1 MERKRSVRGNV
12 GFFFHGLK
20 ALQKYN
26 MSVPPFPLA
35 PPPPKKNKTKNKPK
49 PKKSL
54 SCMMLVLKTNKGSAG
69 ALTFIDLGWVMSW
82 MVCKEIIHILRLT
95 LRNITHKW
103 LQMLMPIVPLQ
114 FCLFINLPC
123 LPSNAQNVLICK
135 KPLPSVLKK
144 NMIYWTKYYA
154 REFVSKNIFSPRT
167 DFSSSPI
174 SVLAFFLCA
183 GFSNLFKHF

>member
-1 MERKRSVRGNV
+1 MLAGGALCLYLQRREIEGLEEMIL
-12 GFFFHGLK
+12 FFFSWFK
-20 ALQKYN
+20 SSSEIQYFCSQK
-26 MSVPPFPLA
+26 
-35 PPPPKKNKTKNKPK
+35 K
-49 PKKSL
+49 KKSL
-54 SCMMLVLKTNKGSAG
+54 SCMRLVLKTNKGSAG
-69 ALTFIDLGWVMSW
+69 ALTFIDLGWVMNW

-103 LQMLMPIVPLQ
+103 LQMLVPIVPLR
-114 FCLFINLPC
+114 FCLFINFPC
-123 LPSNAQNVLICK
+123 LPSNAQNVLLCK
-135 KPLPSVLKK
+135 KPLPLVLKK
-144 NMIYWTKYYA
+144 NTIYWTKYYA